1 MATGIFSGDMNN
13 ANAGGYGASEGMSTH
28 QQHGSSEGMSTHQ
41 QNESFQ
47 STMAGGRRRRR
58 RSSRSRGRK
67 GRGGY
72 LMDAAVAAGLLGV
85 TQLSKRRAGYGFT
98 GRNGYYAKTR
108 RRGSK
113 RSNRSKRTRGR
124 R

>member
-1 MATGIFSGDMNN
+1 VTNTKV
-13 ANAGGYGASEGMSTH
+13 GGYGAA
-28 QQHGSSEGMSTHQ
+28 EGMSTHQ

-47 STMAGGRRRRR
+47 SNMDGGRRRR

-113 RSNRSKRTRGR
+113 RSKRTRGR